1 MDTGKVV
8 RPDFDAGDKPVTLT
22 ATVKKGLVT
31 KTIAFN
37 TIVKKL
43 GITDGQATI
52 KDLAWINVPTETK
65 LDIIL
70 PLKGPNGTTISWSSG
85 TPATIS
91 NLGLVTRP
99 SVGEADLTVTLTATV
114 KKGSE
119 SQTKGFPV
127 KVLAWT
133 TEDELENAKNL
144 INWELIAGTN
154 SSINMVISNLVL
166 PAKLG
171 REVTIAWTTSN
182 RDFCDTS
189 GKITRPTYTQGPVI
203 ISVVATLSK
212 SGKTITTSIPGIRL
226 EPAAITNNEIALDA
240 VNKLNEAEFLG
251 KNVSLSQIV
260 ESMELPTSIHG
271 LLSESCT
278 YAWTIVDEDDSPVVS
293 SYIKLQPKTQSVS
306 CTITRP
312 TKSDG
317 NFICYIKA
325 TATSNDLGSG
335 DAATSAKKF
344 RLIILA
350 QVSP

>member
-1 MDTGKVV
+1 MDTGKVI
-8 RPDFDAGDKPVTLT
+8 RPDFDAGDKPVKLT
-22 ATVKKGLVT
+22 ATVTKGLVT
-31 KTIAFN
+31 KTISFN

-52 KDLAWINVPTETK
+52 KDLAWINLPTQTK
-65 LDIIL
+65 VNLTL
-70 PLKGPNGTTISWSSG
+70 PTKGPNGTTITWSSG

-91 NLGLVTRP
+91 NLGIVTRP
-99 SVGEADLTVTLTATV
+99 SVGEEDVTVTLTATV

-119 SQTKGFPV
+119 SQTKGFPI

-133 TEDELENAKNL
+133 TEDELEDAKNL
-144 INWELIAGTN
+144 ISWELIAGTN
-154 SSINMVISNLVL
+154 LSINMVTSNLVL

-171 REVTIAWTTSN
+171 REVSITWSTSN
-182 RDFCDTS
+182 RDFCDTT

-203 ISVVATLSK
+203 ISVAATLAK
-212 SGKTITTSIPGIRL
+212 SEKTITTIISGIRL
-226 EPAAITNNEIALDA
+226 EPAAITNTEIALDA
-240 VNKLNEAEFLG
+240 INKLDEAEFIG
-251 KNVSLSQIV
+251 GNTSLSQV
-260 ESMELPTSIHG
+260 TESMELPTSIHG
-271 LLSESCT
+271 LLSDSCT
-278 YAWTIVDEDDSPVVS
+278 FAWSIVDELDAPVVS
-293 SYIKLQPKTQSVS
+293 SYIKLQPKAQGVT

-325 TATSNDLGSG
+325 KATSNDLSSG
-335 DAATSAKKF
+335 DAGTATKQF